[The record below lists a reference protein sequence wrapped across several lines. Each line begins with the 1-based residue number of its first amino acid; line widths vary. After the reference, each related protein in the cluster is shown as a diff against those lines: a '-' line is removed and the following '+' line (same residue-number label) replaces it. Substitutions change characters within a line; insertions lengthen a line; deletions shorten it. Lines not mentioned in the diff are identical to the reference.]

1 MLEVKLW
8 HNKTETKNVKIAKTV
23 EFIKTCDHYLRR
35 FNFLLLIGQYVYY
48 NCLLTTL
55 QPQKKLK
62 LTMSFLSSR
71 FATRSK
77 SQDENLNILR
87 TKRAFDVK

>member
-35 FNFLLLIGQYVYY
+35 FIFFVVDWAICV
-48 NCLLTTL
+48 L
-55 QPQKKLK
+55 QLFANHVATSKKLK